1 MPISLAA
8 QKKFYQSLLPKL
20 PEAQWTLIPV
30 KRSNRYFPARLQKK
44 HLALFAKVKPAN
56 LVTAMRRAGW
66 AEINSSDDSLDAYFV
81 PMNAYA
87 FVGPQHSWPII
98 VVPDRY
104 GVTLLALDAT
114 TNKEV
119 FANEITSLLNRVGSM
134 FDGHVRRVG
143 AYLYHTK
150 PTELNLQILYD
161 RMRHEGWRASHS
173 SRTSVAVLYTN
184 PAEKYTLERTL
195 GTLRVVGINQDY
207 QRVFSY

>member
-20 PEAQWTLIPV
+20 PTSRWSLISV

-56 LVTAMRRAGW
+56 LVIAMRRAGW
-66 AEINSSDDSLDAYFV
+66 AEINSSDDSLEAYFV
-81 PMNAYA
+81 PRAAYA

-98 VVPDRY
+98 AIQGRQ

-114 TNKEV
+114 TNKAV
-119 FANEITSLLNRVGSM
+119 FANEITNLLNRVGAL
-134 FDGHVRRVG
+134 FDGQVRRVG
-143 AYLYHTK
+143 AYLHHSK
-150 PTELNLQILYD
+150 PTMLNLQILHD
-161 RMRHEGWRASHS
+161 RMRREGWSATHRSKTAD
-173 SRTSVAVLYTN
+173 AILYTN

-195 GTLRVVGINQDY
+195 GTLRVVGINQGY